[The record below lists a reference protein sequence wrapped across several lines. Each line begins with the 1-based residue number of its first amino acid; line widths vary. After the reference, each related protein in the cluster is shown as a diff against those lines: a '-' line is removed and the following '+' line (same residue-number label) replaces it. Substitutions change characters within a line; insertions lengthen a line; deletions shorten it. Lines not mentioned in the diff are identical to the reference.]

1 MSDKPTIAGREVGAK
16 GFGLMSFTGRPH
28 IISDP
33 EIFSSLNT
41 ALSHGANFFVSGE
54 FYGLRD
60 PEDNLHMLNRYFTAF
75 PSAADQVVL
84 SVKAGMNWT
93 TRTPD
98 SSPSALR
105 NSIENILKK
114 TGRGR
119 IDVFCIAR
127 VDKITPLEESY
138 AVVKEYI
145 ESGKIGSFCPSEC
158 SADTIRKAVGILG
171 KENISCV
178 ELEVSL
184 WATEVF
190 ENGVVEVCKEFGIP
204 IAAYSPLGRG
214 FLTGQFK
221 SVDDLPEGDY
231 RRHFDRFKPENFG
244 KNLELVELVE
254 EIAGRKGC
262 TVSQLG
268 LAWVRQ
274 IGGVKGVTIIPIFGA
289 SKQAQVAEN
298 LQSVELTDAEMAEI
312 DGILKSFK
320 PTGGRYFGHLEGM
333 LYQ

>member
-1 MSDKPTIAGREVGAK
+1 MSEKTTIAGREVGPT
-16 GFGLMSFTGRPH
+16 GFGLMAFTGRPF
-28 IISDP
+28 IIPDS
-33 EIFSSLNT
+33 EIFAALNT

-60 PEDNLHMLNRYFTAF
+60 PQDNLHMIKRYFTAY
-75 PSAADQVVL
+75 PEAGDKVVL

-98 SSPSALR
+98 SSPAAIHS
-105 NSIENILKK
+105 SINNILQKA
-114 TGRGR
+114 GRDR
-119 IDVFCIAR
+119 IDVFCLAR
-127 VDKITPLEESY
+127 VDKNTPLEESY
-138 AVVKEYI
+138 EVVKEYI
-145 ESGKIGSFCPSEC
+145 EAGKIGSFCLSEC
-158 SADTIRKAVGILG
+158 SAETIRKAVGILG

-184 WATEVF
+184 WSTEIF
-190 ENGVVEVCKEFGIP
+190 ENGVAEVCSEFNIP

-221 SVDDLPEGDY
+221 SADDLPEGDP
-231 RRHFDRFKPENFG
+231 RRYFDRFKPENFG
-244 KNLELVELVE
+244 KNLELVDMVKG
-254 EIAGRKGC
+254 IAEKKGC
-262 TVSQLG
+262 TPSQLG

-274 IGGVKGVTIIPIFGA
+274 VGGGGLRIVPIFGA
-289 SKQAQVAEN
+289 TKQAQVAEN
-298 LQSVELTDAEMAEI
+298 LQSVDLTDAEMAEI
-312 DGILKSFK
+312 NGILKSFK